1 MNYGELKQAVIDDA
15 HRQDLLS
22 IVFRFIRQC
31 EGMIRRDLIG
41 MPLRSSISEI
51 NKTASGRYS
60 LPAGFLQ
67 MRSLTLFDRQ
77 GDALQQVAP
86 AQIKRLSSSSPTHQF
101 CIYGNNAIELRG
113 YPGVLDIFEMTYYG
127 TPAALVSNSDENDLL
142 TNHET
147 LYMAGSKF
155 FLYLHTQDR
164 ELAADE
170 LDIFNS
176 VVTKL
181 NDQISRKIGG
191 ASIAPSYNFSGGSSY

>member
-51 NKTASGRYS
+51 NKTSPGIYS
-60 LPAGFLQ
+60 LPTGFLQ

-77 GDALQQVAP
+77 SDALQQVAP
-86 AQIKRLSSSSPTHQF
+86 AQIKRLSSSSPPHQF